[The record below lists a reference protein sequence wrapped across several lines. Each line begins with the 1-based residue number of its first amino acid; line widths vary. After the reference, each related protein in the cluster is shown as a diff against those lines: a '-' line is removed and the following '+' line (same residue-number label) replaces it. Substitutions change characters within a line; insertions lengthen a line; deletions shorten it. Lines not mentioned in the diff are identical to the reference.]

1 MSEPNG
7 TTYVVA
13 ELNSDGR
20 PVSYLRSLAAHEFG
34 PDVTYR
40 LTIDPDEA
48 ARFLD
53 KESAQKQADRFN
65 SSPHNPQLMV
75 TVTII

>member
-34 PDVTYR
+34 ADVAYR
-40 LTIDPDEA
+40 LTIDLNQA
-48 ARFLD
+48 WRFLD
-53 KESAQKQADRFN
+53 KKSAQKQADRFN
-65 SSPHNPQLMV
+65 SSPHNPQFSV
-75 TVTII
+75 TVTVI